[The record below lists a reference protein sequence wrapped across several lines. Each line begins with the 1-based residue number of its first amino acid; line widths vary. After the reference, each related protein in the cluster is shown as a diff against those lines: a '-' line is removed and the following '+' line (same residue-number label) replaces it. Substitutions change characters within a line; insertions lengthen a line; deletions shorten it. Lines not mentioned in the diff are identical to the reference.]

1 MLCSITHC
9 NSGHFKEE
17 QVFNKFGF
25 SGESDFFLRLGDGF
39 GKGLFILLAAIGT
52 VLLSIGSAFAGSFE
66 LSQGWVEV
74 NGFWKST
81 GFILFNPYTGLGFG
95 ALLFLIG
102 AIGTYQDQ
110 SKQNKKMNDLTSE
123 NSKHSETK
131 SALNTVQEEIQETKS
146 QLIEKHNELVTT
158 FLKGVFRQLE
168 LDTHAR
174 VSLYYEHDE
183 EFYILARYSANPTY
197 SKIHRQKFPLNQ
209 GVISKAW
216 QHNCH
221 EEINC
226 PSAIDDFEAY
236 KKYLEDTYQ
245 YETGKINALAMN
257 SCRYYA
263 KAIVDADVHI
273 GVIVFESTQT
283 NFLGADLKD
292 QVNSYCENHQ
302 GQISKF
308 VRDSLNFDKEVTI
321 KRSGI
326 QLSVED
332 DLLKTLGGES

>member
-1 MLCSITHC
+1 MFS
-9 NSGHFKEE
+9 
-17 QVFNKFGF
+17 KFGF
-25 SGESDFFLRLGDGF
+25 SGNSDFFLRLGDGF

-52 VLLSIGSAFAGSFE
+52 VLLSVGGAFAGSFKAT
-66 LSQGWVEV
+66 QGWTSVS
-74 NGFWKST
+74 GFWDSFS
-81 GFILFNPYTGLGFG
+81 FILFNPYSALSFG
-95 ALLFLIG
+95 TIFFLFG

-110 SKQNKKMNDLTSE
+110 SKQNKRMSTLEDE
-123 NSKHSETK
+123 NLKYTETK
-131 SALNTVQEEIQETKS
+131 SALNTAQEEVQETKS
-146 QLIEKHNELVTT
+146 KLIEKHNELVTT
-158 FLKGVFRQLE
+158 FLKGVFRQMD

-221 EEINC
+221 EEVKC
-226 PSAIDDFEAY
+226 PSADDFEAY
-236 KKYLEDTYQ
+236 KQYLEDTYQ
-245 YETGKINALAMN
+245 YESDKINALAMN

-273 GVIVFESTQT
+273 GVIVFESTKE
-283 NFLGADLKD
+283 NFLDEDLKE
-292 QVNSYCENHQ
+292 QINSYCESHQ
-302 GQISKF
+302 GQIAKF

-332 DLLKTLGGES
+332 DLLKELRGNHE

>member
-1 MLCSITHC
+1 MFS
-9 NSGHFKEE
+9 
-17 QVFNKFGF
+17 KFGF
-25 SGESDFFLRLGDGF
+25 SGKSDLFLRLGDGF

-52 VLLSIGSAFAGSFE
+52 VLLSVGSAFAGSFE
-66 LSQGWVEV
+66 LSQGWCSA
-74 NGFWKST
+74 NGFLDSAS
-81 GFILFNPYTGLGFG
+81 FILFNPYTGLLFG
-95 ALLFLIG
+95 TLFFLIG
-102 AIGTYQDQ
+102 AVGTYQDQ
-110 SKQNKKMNDLTSE
+110 SKQNKRMNELEEE

-131 SALNTVQEEIQETKS
+131 SGLNTAQEEVQETKS
-146 QLIEKHNELVTT
+146 KLIEKHNELVTT

-168 LDTHAR
+168 LDTYAR

-183 EFYILARYSANPTY
+183 EFYILARYSANPMY

-216 QHNCH
+216 QHNYH

-226 PSAIDDFEAY
+226 PYAIEDFEAY
-236 KKYLEDTYQ
+236 KQYLKDTYQ
-245 YETGKINALAMN
+245 YEVDKINALAMN

-263 KAIVDADVHI
+263 KAIADADVHI

-283 NFLGADLKD
+283 NFLEGNLKE
-292 QVNSYCENHQ
+292 QVNQYCDNHQ

-326 QLSVED
+326 QLSVEY
-332 DLLKTLGGES
+332 DLLKVLGGNHE

>member
-1 MLCSITHC
+1 MFS
-9 NSGHFKEE
+9 
-17 QVFNKFGF
+17 KFGF
-25 SGESDFFLRLGDGF
+25 SGKSDIFIRLGDGF
-39 GKGLFILLAAIGT
+39 GKGLFIFFATSGT
-52 VLLSIGSAFAGSFE
+52 ILLSFGSAFAGSFD
-66 LSQGWVEV
+66 LNKSWGEV
-74 NGFWKST
+74 SGIPDSMS
-81 GFILFNPYTGLGFG
+81 FILFNPYSVLGFG
-95 ALLFLIG
+95 ALLFLLG

-110 SKQNKKMNDLTSE
+110 GKQNKRMDELSVE
-123 NSKHSETK
+123 NQKHAETK
-131 SALNTVQEEIQETKS
+131 SALNTAQEEVQETKS
-146 QLIEKHNELVTT
+146 KLIEKHNELVTT
-158 FLKGVFRQLE
+158 FLKGVFRQLD
-168 LDTHAR
+168 LNTHAR

-221 EEINC
+221 EENNC
-226 PSAIDDFEAY
+226 PSASADFNAY
-236 KKYLEDTYQ
+236 RQYLKDTYS
-245 YETGKINALAMN
+245 YEIDKINALAMN

-283 NFLGADLKD
+283 DFLEGTLKVD
-292 QVNSYCENHQ
+292 VNTYCESHQ

-321 KRSGI
+321 KRSGV

-332 DLLKTLGGES
+332 DLLEVLGGGS